1 MFAAIQ
7 GVYLGKVAVG
17 FGGPLILVIPVSG
30 LYIEL
35 DHLKYE
41 ATTYF
46 ILATAYISGC
56 ISFLFGAV
64 DADFSPDVDGLSW

>member
-7 GVYLGKVAVG
+7 GVQLGKVAVG
-17 FGGPLILVIPVSG
+17 FGGPVILIMPVSG
-30 LYIEL
+30 LHMEL

-46 ILATAYISGC
+46 MLATAYISRC
-56 ISFLFGAV
+56 LSFIFGAV
-64 DADFSPDVDGLSW
+64 AADFSPDVDGLS